1 MKAVIKS
8 RKLYK
13 GSGNPTFYTTEDEV
27 TEMLLLENGIGE
39 RMYKTEDEVRTALRA
54 KTVITVEPMEG
65 QEIEIDESGSGKKK
79 YPVAGISVNLA
90 DYNVGTNGG
99 AKTDFFDDF
108 DIDYNQYKYLYETR
122 MSGALIKPFAA
133 ITYYYKEAAV

>member
-1 MKAVIKS
+1 
-8 RKLYK
+8 
-13 GSGNPTFYTTEDEV
+13 
-27 TEMLLLENGIGE
+27 MLLLENGIGE

-54 KTVITVEPMEG
+54 KAVTTVEPMEG
-65 QEIEIDESGSGKKK
+65 QEIEIDEGSGTKKK

-133 ITYYYKEAAV
+133 ITYYYKEATA

>member
-1 MKAVIKS
+1 
-8 RKLYK
+8 
-13 GSGNPTFYTTEDEV
+13 
-27 TEMLLLENGIGE
+27 
-39 RMYKTEDEVRTALRA
+39 
-54 KTVITVEPMEG
+54 MEG
-65 QEIEIDESGSGKKK
+65 QEIEIDEGSSGKKK

-133 ITYYYKEAAV
+133 ITYYYKEATA